1 MVEISDEEPL
11 FLAMICNEV
20 VLDVHKLPF
29 CIDPLESVA
38 AIAMVKPPT
47 LRSTVVAEE
56 HETSVVAL
64 WCVAEQVKYRIIVEQ
79 EVLGITPLGP
89 DDVGALDGVATEKDG
104 LYMLDVCMN
113 FGSDGLQSSDQR
125 YRSCLP
131 WCRT

>member
-1 MVEISDEEPL
+1 ML
-11 FLAMICNEV
+11 GNEV
-20 VLDVHKLPF
+20 VLNVDELALG
-29 CIDPLESVA
+29 IDPLESVA
-38 AIAMVKPPT
+38 AVAVVEAPAYG
-47 LRSTVVAEE
+47 SAVVAEE